1 MAHSLR
7 QTLQCSC
14 GHTKIAV
21 NSSDVLRLI
30 CYCKDCRGYYNT
42 LNELASSSTK
52 DPSHPEQ
59 AATASRPAPLD
70 AWGGCD
76 YTHVI
81 EPDTVKVLEGQE
93 TVGVGKIRDKS
104 AVKRIYATCCYTPIC
119 SVGPSGTFLFNT
131 ALIEEANRAPVRYRI
146 IGRNALSSDEPR
158 PSMSWSVPLNWLWTM
173 SRRMPKDKTAPSPFN
188 VPDTINVFDN
198 FKQG

>member
-7 QTLQCSC
+7 QTLHCRC

-30 CYCKDCRGYYNT
+30 CYCRDCRGYYNT
-42 LNELASSSTK
+42 LNQLASSSK
-52 DPSHPEQ
+52 ALDHPEE
-59 AATASRPAPLD
+59 APTLRPAPLD

-81 EPDTVKVLEGQE
+81 EPECIKVLEGQE
-93 TVGVGKIRDKS
+93 TIGVGKIRDKS
-104 AVKRIYATCCYTPIC
+104 AIKRFYATCCCTPIC

-131 ALIEEANRAPVRYRI
+131 ALIDEANRAPVRYRI

-158 PSMSWSVPLNWLWTM
+158 PSMSWSVPLSWLWTM
-173 SRRMPKDKTAPSPFN
+173 LRRMPKDRTAPLPFN
-188 VPDTINVFDN
+188 LSDNIKVFDN
-198 FKQG
+198 FTEG